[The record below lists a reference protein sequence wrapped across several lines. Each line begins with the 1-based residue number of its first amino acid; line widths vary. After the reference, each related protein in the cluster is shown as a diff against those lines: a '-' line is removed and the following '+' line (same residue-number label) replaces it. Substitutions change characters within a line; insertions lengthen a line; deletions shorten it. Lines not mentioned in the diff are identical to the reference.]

1 LSEED
6 DLPSTNACE
15 VKGEDN
21 FVEEL
26 QKETFDPVEELRRL
40 KVCCPATVLTSQGIV
55 SDLEKKVKRE
65 RKVPVV
71 FEEIEDTSVPG
82 SKKRKIEVIDLT

>member
-1 LSEED
+1 LSEQD
-6 DLPSTNACE
+6 DLPSTNARE

-40 KVCCPATVLTSQGIV
+40 KGIV
-55 SDLEKKVKRE
+55 GDLEKKVKRE
-65 RKVPVV
+65 GKVPVV
-71 FEEIEDTSVPG
+71 FEEIKDTSVPG